1 MNAAVSPIAL
11 QDRVRR
17 KIAFRILPLVFVL
30 YMVAYLDRANV
41 AFGKA
46 TMSADLGFSD
56 AVFGFGAG
64 IFFLGYFL
72 LEIPGALIVER
83 WSARRWI
90 ARIMISWGV
99 MTVLMAFIQTA

>member
-1 MNAAVSPIAL
+1 MNRCRAAGFRIRRTMSGSACPIVNSRHVRRIESTTAGTHLVIQKPRPILSL

-30 YMVAYLDRANV
+30 YMIAYLDRANV

-64 IFFLGYFL
+64 
-72 LEIPGALIVER
+72 
-83 WSARRWI
+83 
-90 ARIMISWGV
+90 
-99 MTVLMAFIQTA
+99 